1 MPNPVTDGQ
10 LGDETPPFVERA
22 LAVVLAGGIVVLEY
36 RLGLW
41 PPRLGIGVA
50 GIVTLATACVWFP
63 DSFGH
68 MTDRSGLFEADLS
81 PTGVRLG
88 GWALLIFVAIGFAV
102 TWLLRA
108 HK

>member
-1 MPNPVTDGQ
+1 
-10 LGDETPPFVERA
+10 
-22 LAVVLAGGIVVLEY
+22 
-36 RLGLW
+36 
-41 PPRLGIGVA
+41 
-50 GIVTLATACVWFP
+50 
-63 DSFGH
+63 